1 MRSQTGWY
9 CTSRRLCIGNC
20 LCKAHTL
27 AHHSGSRGLYIG
39 SSEARLYLFRVW
51 AVLGNSKKGNQS
63 MATASADL
71 STKIIYLFT
80 KFSTSVDNKYMPP
93 NSYWLG
99 YGIEPWLLNF
109 SWCISTT
116 PILCC
121 SSLYFYY
128 KPNLSNFETKK
139 KLCRQMQ
146 LTSITFNDYFETYF
160 GSAFEFIDVSVYIR
174 KVRLKTKLK

>member
-1 MRSQTGWY
+1 
-9 CTSRRLCIGNC
+9 
-20 LCKAHTL
+20 
-27 AHHSGSRGLYIG
+27 
-39 SSEARLYLFRVW
+39 
-51 AVLGNSKKGNQS
+51 

-93 NSYWLG
+93 K
-99 YGIEPWLLNF
+99 LLLARLWHSALPVEF
-109 SWCISTT
+109 QLVYKYYHPFCVAVHSIFIISRTCL
-116 PILCC
+116 IL
-121 SSLYFYY
+121 
-128 KPNLSNFETKK
+128 KPKK

-146 LTSITFNDYFETYF
+146 LTSIAFNDYFETYF